1 MDSKPPAY
9 TRNEEVEYA
18 GAEKTPEHLARVTS
32 PSTTL
37 TTQASTDA
45 AFRTTFASLSLHRND
60 RIRLLGFS
68 QEDVIGIETV
78 IKQRWAKGIQDKR
91 PYGPS
96 REFKLYGS
104 PWNPS
109 SWFEDEKTAARRL
122 MCGLLESLYNMGW
135 VLKAAVDII
144 KKDGDKDTLLFR
156 HQQPPPPPCNWLCIS
171 FNRADILRLFDAPQ
185 DVCQALV
192 LALGRKVQRSYTQG
206 SAFEIKFNGYPWK
219 ANGTETV
226 ETRAILL
233 TLLNTLE
240 QFGFSLYG
248 SIQQDSKQGE
258 EHVAVDTWFCNR
270 QVNWTPGA
278 PIYHG

>member
-1 MDSKPPAY
+1 MDITCINMDSKPPAY
-9 TRNEEVEYA
+9 TRNEEGEYA
-18 GAEKTPEHLARVTS
+18 GAEKTPEHLARGTS

-78 IKQRWAKGIQDKR
+78 IKQRWAKGIQVRIIDAILLN
-91 PYGPS
+91 G
-96 REFKLYGS
+96 L
-104 PWNPS
+104 S
-109 SWFEDEKTAARRL
+109 SSQTDFLNRISDHTAPR
-122 MCGLLESLYNMGW
+122 
-135 VLKAAVDII
+135 
-144 KKDGDKDTLLFR
+144 
-156 HQQPPPPPCNWLCIS
+156 
-171 FNRADILRLFDAPQ
+171 
-185 DVCQALV
+185 ALV

-233 TLLNTLE
+233 ILLNTLE